1 MIDMRS
7 ILNRK
12 TILIYLKNNQSGN
25 VVGGKNPIL
34 NNNKNHKLH
43 RNKLYKHC
51 VNLLQIK

>member
-1 MIDMRS
+1 MRS